1 MCYVLR
7 EHKRIISIRN
17 RLNQA
22 ELLILKIKKTT
33 LQVLGGDTKSPTRGE
48 KPIWSQIFPQQQ
60 SIWEDKGAESSKLC
74 RKGETKTITPRDVV
88 PIYKQHG
95 KGQGK

>member
-1 MCYVLR
+1 M
-7 EHKRIISIRN
+7 ISIRN

-33 LQVLGGDTKSPTRGE
+33 LHAPGGDTQSPTRGE
-48 KPIWSQIFPQQQ
+48 KPIWSQAFPQQR
-60 SIWEDKGAESSKLC
+60 SIREDKGAECSKLC
-74 RKGETKTITPRDVV
+74 RKGETKTITLRDVV
-88 PIYKQHG
+88 PMYKQHG